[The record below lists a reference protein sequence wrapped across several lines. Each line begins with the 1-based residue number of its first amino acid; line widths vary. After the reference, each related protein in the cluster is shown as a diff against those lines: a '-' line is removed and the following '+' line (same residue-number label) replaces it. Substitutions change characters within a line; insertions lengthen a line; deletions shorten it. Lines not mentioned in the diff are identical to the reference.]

1 MISRDRVTMD
11 TDGENVGLNEAIDS
25 LEGLDNYRNWILD
38 EFRPHL
44 AGHTVEIGAGSGS
57 FSKKFIE
64 LVPTL
69 ELVEPS
75 HELFQRLCSRLG
87 HEGRVQLHMVGA
99 EKWLLDAESASRD
112 TIIMVNVLE
121 HIEDDVGT
129 LRQIHRT
136 LRPGGALLLF
146 VPALRYLFS
155 RLDRE
160 HGHFRRYE
168 KRELETKVR
177 EVGFDIAGSKYV
189 DTLGIIPW
197 LVFNKWLG
205 RTEFDKGMVRLY
217 DSVGIPVTRLVER
230 LLPLP
235 VGKNVLLIA
244 KKRP

>member
-1 MISRDRVTMD
+1 
-11 TDGENVGLNEAIDS
+11 

-69 ELVEPS
+69 DLVEPS
-75 HELFQRLCSRLG
+75 RELFQRLHSRLG
-87 HEGRVQLHMVGA
+87 YESGVQLHMCGA

-129 LRQIHRT
+129 LKQIHRT
-136 LRPGGALLLF
+136 LRSGGALLLF
-146 VPALRYLFS
+146 VPALRFLYS
-155 RLDRE
+155 RLDLE

-168 KRELETKVR
+168 KRELEIKVQKAGF
-177 EVGFDIAGSKYV
+177 EVADAKYI
-189 DTLGIIPW
+189 DALGIIPW
-197 LVFNKWLG
+197 LIFNKLLG
-205 RTEFDKGMVRLY
+205 RTEFNEGMVRLY
-217 DSVGIPVTRLVER
+217 DSIGIPVTRFLER